1 MNQATRSRE
10 GARAGGAV
18 TGRPSGINFHGIQRA
33 QAAGLMLV
41 GVEGTGRGRGL
52 ADVKRKGGA
61 TSSEGRERFM
71 ESDGSRERKKRT
83 KVPMNTGLASGFQ
96 CNSDLK

>member
-71 ESDGSRERKKRT
+71 ESDSSRERKK
-83 KVPMNTGLASGFQ
+83 KDKGADEYGVSKWFPV
-96 CNSDLK
+96 